1 MTTQRYTGRTL
12 EARLAARTDI
22 DPLSGCHLWQGTC
35 NRGGY
40 AVITLHGKRH
50 LGHRLAWTLKFGAI
64 PPGLVLCHRC
74 DERRCINPDHHFVD
88 TQQANMQ
95 DMREK
100 RRARLERAR
109 ADLEGQRKLPAD
121 DVSAKELTPIRIY
134 LRGLEIVGKAVVRP
148 FDPRGKP

>member
-1 MTTQRYTGRTL
+1 MIKPTL
-12 EARLAARTDI
+12 GLAA
-22 DPLSGCHLWQGTC
+22 LLLVGGCVM
-35 NRGGY
+35 R
-40 AVITLHGKRH
+40 
-50 LGHRLAWTLKFGAI
+50 
-64 PPGLVLCHRC
+64 P
-74 DERRCINPDHHFVD
+74 

-109 ADLEGQRKLPAD
+109 ADLEGQRRLPAD

-148 FDPRGKP
+148 FDPRGKS

>member
-1 MTTQRYTGRTL
+1 MTTHTYRGRTL
-12 EARLAARTDI
+12 EARLAARTEI

-40 AVITLHGKRH
+40 ALITLHGKRH
-50 LGHRLAWTLKFGAI
+50 LGHRLAWTVKFGPI

-88 TQQANMQ
+88 TQKANME
-95 DMREK
+95 DMKQK
-100 RRARLERAR
+100 RRARIERAR
-109 ADLEGQRKLPAD
+109 ADLQDQRGTSA

-134 LRGLEIVGKAVVRP
+134 VRGLEIVGKAVIRP
-148 FDPRGKP
+148 FDPRNKR